1 MAEPICEQANI
12 GCVVT
17 TEGGESGVCAFG
29 TILNINQ
36 HKSNAGMVA
45 FRTLLKDFEKKAP
58 KSARMLARM
67 LSAESDLVTGLVIKE
82 RLINSPFELAPHIH
96 KVLID
101 DVMWSSSSEYEPE
114 KNESREDYKF
124 THFLFITSF
133 ETESSSSSMSVDDE
147 SGENPQPEGMGHK
160 KKRKLDKRAAIDS
173 RIYLHWEDE
182 VFIEK
187 SLFSHTWQN
196 SSKSIVVRAG
206 KKFHSFNLLY
216 AIKWD
221 DYIDLVDKIASA

>member
-1 MAEPICEQANI
+1 
-12 GCVVT
+12 
-17 TEGGESGVCAFG
+17 
-29 TILNINQ
+29 
-36 HKSNAGMVA
+36 MVA

-124 THFLFITSF
+124 THLLFITSF